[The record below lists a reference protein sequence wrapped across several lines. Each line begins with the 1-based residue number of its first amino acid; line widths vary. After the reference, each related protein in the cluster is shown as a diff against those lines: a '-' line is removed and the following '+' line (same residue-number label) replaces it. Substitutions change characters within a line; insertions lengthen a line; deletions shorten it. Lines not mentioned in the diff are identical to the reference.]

1 VAIFTLA
8 ATAILG
14 AIGITSTFAIGV
26 AAVGLSIAATYA
38 VSAVMKSLSGQED
51 TNKPAAQDHFGTQG
65 TLAAGGDVP
74 RSFGLGRHMTAG
86 SLVYANYWGNAGQT
100 PNAYLT
106 QVIAVSDLPRE
117 QLLEVWING
126 EKCTLSGPVD
136 GNLGT
141 AVAEYAKDGA
151 QHLWIKYYD
160 GTQTAV
166 DPFLVGYVSSGER
179 PYPSTRV
186 GTGVAY
192 VIATALVDDT
202 LFTGF
207 PTFKFVLSGIPLYD
221 PSKDSTNGGSGS
233 HRYSDPATWGGD
245 GDQLPAVQAYNILRG
260 IRYAGG
266 WLYGLQNMTGGAR
279 LPAAN
284 WNAQI
289 AKCRDLIASTSGTEP
304 TYRAG
309 GQINIDAQPANAIEA
324 LLTACQG
331 RLSEIGGFYKIHLGA
346 PDSPTFAWTDAD
358 LLSSESQVFRP
369 FFSLADS
376 VNGIQGTYP
385 NPAEGWQT
393 ATAPPLYRTDLEA
406 RDGHRRLMAAPS
418 FDMVPYPEQVQRL
431 QKSGIEES
439 QRARTHVLPFPP
451 VYWVVEPGDVG
462 TWNSVRNGYTDKLFR
477 VDQVTDRANLD
488 VVMNVTEVDPADYDW
503 DHTTDYTGVATG
515 PTTFPR
521 PAPQGVVDWYAEGT
535 ILYDADG
542 LGRRV
547 AIRITWDGTL
557 PGVVGIQYEVRLTA
571 DLSHVARGRTDQLA
585 AGALLIS
592 QGLIPQ
598 TAYQVRG
605 QYLPSSPRDML
616 WSDWLDV
623 VTPEE
628 PVADIPAWIAVQ
640 VTSVMDYL
648 NDRLLEVEQ
657 RISTVTS
664 TNGQRNWLDQKE
676 TRSQL
681 SSRSDAAFAEISRVD
696 DAWTAAD
703 AAQATAITNVD
714 AKFGAGFSNVNTVQ
728 KAFADNAATFATY
741 QTTVSATF
749 GPSFSSVNSVSTA
762 VSTINGWAAA
772 SYSLTLDVNGYATGF
787 TLLNGGAG
795 VSSTTFITDKF
806 QIASPG
812 VGGGAPVPIFTVANV
827 GGTPKVALRGDMY
840 VDGSIAGS
848 KIIAGDITATQI
860 AANTIDAS
868 KIVAHTLTAN
878 EIAASTITTNELA
891 ANSVTATKI
900 AAFNVNADRI
910 NDGAITANNVAGLGS
925 IATSGGSPQNVI
937 TMNVSLDT
945 TGLAG
950 KSMMSIAF
958 FNGQQAIT
966 SGGANWSASISANG
980 AGISGSATGG
990 STFQPNFTSVGI
1002 YNWTAS
1008 GGVDTITYRAVWQG
1022 DAGKFTL
1029 QSGSLI
1035 VMAAK
1040 R

>member
-86 SLVYANYWGNAGQT
+86 SLVYANYWGNAGET

-221 PSKDSTNGGSGS
+221 PSKDSTNGGAGA

-266 WLYGLQNMTGGAR
+266 WFYGLQNMTGGAR

-284 WNAQI
+284 WNVQI

-346 PDSPTFAWTDAD
+346 PDSATFAWTDAD
-358 LLSSESQVFRP
+358 LLSSEQQVFRP

-431 QKSGIEES
+431 QKSGIEEA

-462 TWNSVRNGYTDKLFR
+462 TWNSFRNGYVDKLFR

-503 DHTTDYTGVATG
+503 DHVTDYTGVATG
-515 PTTFPR
+515 PTSFPR
-521 PAPQGVVDWYAEGT
+521 PVPQGVVDWYAEGT

-571 DLSHVARGRTDQLA
+571 DLSHVTRGRTDQLA

-640 VTSVMDYL
+640 VTSVMDAIH
-648 NDRLLEVEQ
+648 DRILEVEQ
-657 RISTVTS
+657 RMATVVSTM
-664 TNGQRNWLDQKE
+664 GQRNWVDQKE
-676 TRSQL
+676 VRTQL
-681 SSRSDAAFAEISRVD
+681 NATVETASASITHLETVMVDADTALASSIDTVEASVGAN
-696 DAWTAAD
+696 TAAITVN
-703 AAQATAITNVD
+703 ATAI
-714 AKFGAGFSNVNTVQ
+714 AS
-728 KAFADNAATFATY
+728 
-741 QTTVSATF
+741 
-749 GPSFSSVNSVSTA
+749 
-762 VSTINGWAAA
+762 IEGWASAA
-772 SYSLTLDVNGYATGF
+772 YGVALDVNGYASGF
-787 TLLNGGAG
+787 KIINGGTPGSA
-795 VSSTTFITDKF
+795 STTFITDNF
-806 QIASPG
+806 LIARPG
-812 VGGGAPVPIFTVANV
+812 VGGGSPVPIFGVADV
-827 GGTPKVALRGDMY
+827 GGVTKVALRGDMY
-840 VDGSIAGS
+840 ATGTIAGS
-848 KIIAGDITATQI
+848 RIIAGDITATQI
-860 AANTIDAS
+860 AAHTIDAS
-868 KIVAHTLTAN
+868 KIVAGTITAN
-878 EIAASTITTNELA
+878 EIAANTIT
-891 ANSVTATKI
+891 
-900 AAFNVNADRI
+900 ADRLVTGTI
-910 NDGAITANNVAGLGS
+910 TSDSGKIGALSVKSLSIGDFAVVVPVAETRS
-925 IATSGGSPQNVI
+925 DAIPNTGGALVI
-937 TMNVSLDT
+937 VSSVNLAFDT

-950 KSMMSIAF
+950 KSLTIIASF
-958 FNGQQAIT
+958 AGVLGYGGTGAAPGSQLIIDGANVMAVQVTNSQDGTASLTGSRSFTAA
-966 SGGANWSASISANG
+966 GGAENHTVQVGYASG
-980 AGISGSATGG
+980 ATG
-990 STFQPNFTSVGI
+990 SPQLLTRTLWAMVG
-1002 YNWTAS
+1002 
-1008 GGVDTITYRAVWQG
+1008 
-1022 DAGKFTL
+1022 
-1029 QSGSLI
+1029 
-1035 VMAAK
+1035 K